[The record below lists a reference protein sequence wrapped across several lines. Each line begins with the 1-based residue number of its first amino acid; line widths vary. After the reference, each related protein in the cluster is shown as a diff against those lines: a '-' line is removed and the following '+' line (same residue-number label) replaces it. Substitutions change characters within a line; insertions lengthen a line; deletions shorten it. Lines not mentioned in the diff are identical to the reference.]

1 MPASKRQFIE
11 NLNSA
16 GILSAAEVA
25 QRLSKL
31 PTEQQPI
38 DGESLA
44 DILIK
49 DGILTAYQAER
60 LNRERPKNIRFGN
73 YQIQEILGQ
82 GGMGT
87 VYKASHLMM
96 KHDVAIKVISQ
107 KKNDE
112 KDSRF
117 KRFQREVQAAGKLSH
132 NNIVS
137 ALDAGEENDK
147 FFLVME
153 LVQGDDLGKIAKC
166 EGELP
171 VNEVISYVSQ
181 TAVGLKYAHDEGV
194 VHRDIKPHN
203 LLLSSD
209 GTIKILD
216 LGLVSLQHSEDS
228 LEDSLTGQNQ
238 IIGTVDYMSP
248 EQAKDVHSVDARAD
262 IYSLGCTMFKLLTGK
277 VPYPG
282 K

>member
-60 LNRERPKNIRFGN
+60 LNQKQKKNIRFGN

-107 KKNDE
+107 KKHDE
-112 KDSRF
+112 TDNRF

-132 NNIVS
+132 NNIV
-137 ALDAGEENDK
+137 
-147 FFLVME
+147 
-153 LVQGDDLGKIAKC
+153 
-166 EGELP
+166 
-171 VNEVISYVSQ
+171 
-181 TAVGLKYAHDEGV
+181 
-194 VHRDIKPHN
+194 
-203 LLLSSD
+203 
-209 GTIKILD
+209 
-216 LGLVSLQHSEDS
+216 
-228 LEDSLTGQNQ
+228 
-238 IIGTVDYMSP
+238 
-248 EQAKDVHSVDARAD
+248 
-262 IYSLGCTMFKLLTGK
+262 
-277 VPYPG
+277 
-282 K
+282 